1 MTGRIAAL
9 REEWSPGA
17 ITGGAAFFPLA
28 VLFGL
33 NAVDELDRAAYSILL
48 PEIRDHFGLDN
59 EGILTLVAVSVFLI
73 VLLEIPLAHAADRRS
88 RVRIATAGAAAWAI
102 FSVGTGMAVAVWML
116 VATRVGAGLGRS
128 VVTPTHNSL
137 LADYYPP
144 DRRVKVF
151 GFHRL
156 ANSLGQISGPLL
168 AGGIAVLL
176 GWRWPF
182 FLLAIPTIVMI
193 GFARRLVEPVRGRFE
208 RQAGGAADDALDI
221 EETPASFIESI
232 RILGRVRTMRRFWCA
247 LPFLGVALSG
257 VPAILALVYEDVY
270 NVNELGRGVIA
281 AAVEPAQIVGVIVA
295 MPYATRLVHRDPR
308 LLLRFTA
315 VIGVINGLTL
325 VALAFAPN
333 LGTAIA
339 CNIIVAAT
347 VGSIAP
353 AVFAILSLIVPPRV
367 RSMGF
372 TIISVFAAPGVLLVL
387 PTIGRLADDYG
398 IREAS
403 LVLVPVT
410 IAAGA
415 ILAWAGNT
423 AGEDVSQIQVAAA
436 EAVLDGED

>member
-1 MTGRIAAL
+1 MNQRLAAL
-9 REEWSPGA
+9 REEWRPAA
-17 ITGGAAFFPLA
+17 ITGGWPIFPLG

-33 NAVDELDRAAYSILL
+33 NAVDELDRAAYAILL

-59 EGILTLVAVSVFLI
+59 EGILTLVALSSFLI
-73 VLLEIPLAHAADRRS
+73 LLLEIPLAQAADRKS

-144 DRRVKVF
+144 EQRVKVF

-156 ANSLGQISGPLL
+156 ANSLGQIAGPLL
-168 AGGIAVLL
+168 AGIIAVLL

-182 FLLAIPTIVMI
+182 FFLTIPTIVMVVL
-193 GFARRLVEPVRGRFE
+193 ARRLVEPVRGRFE
-208 RQAGGAADDALDI
+208 RKAGGAADDVLDK
-221 EETPASFIESI
+221 EAEPLSFFKAV
-232 RILGRVRTMRRFWCA
+232 RLLGSVRTMRRFWCS
-247 LPFLGVALSG
+247 LPFLGVALAG
-257 VPAILALVYEDVY
+257 VPSLLAIIYEDLY
-270 NVNELGRGVIA
+270 GVNELGRGAIA
-281 AAVEPAQIVGVIVA
+281 AAVEPAQVVGVLIA
-295 MPYATRLVHRDPR
+295 MPYATRLVHRDPG

-325 VALAFAPN
+325 VGLAFAPN
-333 LGTAIA
+333 LALAIL

-347 VGSIAP
+347 VGTIAP
-353 AVFAILSLIVPPRV
+353 AVFAILSLIVPPQV
-367 RSMGF
+367 RSIGF
-372 TIISVFAAPGVLLVL
+372 TIISLIAAPGVLIIL

-398 IREAS
+398 IRPAL

-410 IAAGA
+410 FVAGLM
-415 ILAWAGNT
+415 LAWAGGT
-423 AGEDVSQIQVAAA
+423 AGEDVSAVQVAAA
-436 EAVLDGED
+436 EAALKDAD